1 MLASMLQVTPK
12 VKQFSHILLPFR
24 NKNVKIHSVRI
35 TARHLLIILAAATLL
50 PGTGC
55 LRYKRANPAS
65 EVAPRPEPR
74 VKKSPYTI
82 NGVRYRP
89 MGIAEALQY
98 RETGEASIYEGAG
111 SIGAIGEKLPYGG
124 IYAAHRT
131 LPLPSVVRVTS
142 ITTGKSCLVRVNDR
156 GPFHRKRIIDLS
168 PAAVRALGLIRR
180 GVHQVIVET
189 VSVGDGPNKRV
200 APQNN

>member
-1 MLASMLQVTPK
+1 
-12 VKQFSHILLPFR
+12 
-24 NKNVKIHSVRI
+24 
-35 TARHLLIILAAATLL
+35 
-50 PGTGC
+50 
-55 LRYKRANPAS
+55 
-65 EVAPRPEPR
+65 
-74 VKKSPYTI
+74 
-82 NGVRYRP
+82 

-111 SIGAIGEKLPYGG
+111 SISAIGEKLPYGG

-180 GVHQVIVET
+180 GVHQVTVET

-200 APQNN
+200 SPQNN